1 MLAMKRS
8 IDALGATLAAPR
20 AKPRTAL
27 FEPPKRPPRHSKA
40 TVAAASSAFVAYLAL
55 EEVEVEIDEDGREV
69 VGSEVEV
76 PHTPPLPF
84 GVARAL
90 LVVAETAEPNNSE
103 RARGF
108 ARKFAAIAFGRFDDE
123 VHDQDD
129 DEVHDQDDDE
139 VHDQNDEEEEE
150 AGP

>member
-1 MLAMKRS
+1 MENRLGEVLAMKRS
-8 IDALGATLAAPR
+8 IHAHGATLAASR
-20 AKPRTAL
+20 TKPRTAL
-27 FEPPKRPPRHSKA
+27 FEPSNRPTRHSKA

-55 EEVEVEIDEDGREV
+55 EEVEVEIDEDGRAV

-76 PHTPPLPF
+76 PHTPPLPS

-90 LVVAETAEPNNSE
+90 LVLAETAEPNNSE
-103 RARGF
+103 RARAF

-123 VHDQDD
+123 VDFDD
-129 DEVHDQDDDE
+129 DVDDQED
-139 VHDQNDEEEEE
+139 